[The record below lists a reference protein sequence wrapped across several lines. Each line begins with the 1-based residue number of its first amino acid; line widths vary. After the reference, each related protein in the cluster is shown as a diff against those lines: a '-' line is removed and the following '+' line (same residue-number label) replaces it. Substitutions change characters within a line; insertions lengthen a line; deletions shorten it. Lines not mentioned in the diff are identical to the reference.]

1 MAEQP
6 QQLTETS
13 PPLLQLTVTFETRDW
28 LFALS
33 DFLMGMGAAS
43 VEIQVNYPVLQ
54 VILAPFKNPE
64 KIIQAIR
71 EFCKNL
77 SIPIPGITLKT
88 LENQDWMAV
97 FRKHFEP
104 FAMNRSSFI
113 VPSWLKKEYAGTFEG
128 KQVIVV
134 EPGQAFGTGLHATT
148 ALAAEMI
155 TDYGNGH
162 SRFTMIDAG
171 SGSGILSLIAEKNGA
186 DKIIAFDVDPLCS
199 TAVTTHLSLNQSPV
213 DKFHLFIGTEA
224 AIRPDTKVDLVVIN
238 IIETIIRELLP
249 SLSKMATDQ
258 LILSGILKRD
268 AESFIHFVNEQGF
281 RVMEQDTRDEWIA
294 FRCEKN

>member
-13 PPLLQLTVTFETRDW
+13 PPLLQLTLTFENRDW
-28 LFALS
+28 LLPLS
-33 DFLMGMGAAS
+33 DFLMGIGVAS
-43 VEIQVNYPVLQ
+43 VEIQMNSPVLQ
-54 VILAPFKNPE
+54 VILLPFKNPE
-64 KIIQAIR
+64 KIIQAIG
-71 EFCKNL
+71 EFCGNL

-97 FRKHFEP
+97 FRKHFAP
-104 FAMNRSSFI
+104 FAMNRNSFI
-113 VPSWLKKEYAGTFEG
+113 VPSWLKEEYPGTVEG

-148 ALAAEMI
+148 ALAADMV
-155 TDYGNGH
+155 TDYGKGH
-162 SRFTMIDAG
+162 PGFTMIDAG

-186 DKIIAFDVDPLCS
+186 DKIVAFDVDPLCS
-199 TAVTTHLSLNQSPV
+199 TAMATHLSLNRSAIE
-213 DKFHLFIGTEA
+213 KFHFFIGTEA
-224 AIRPDTKVDLVVIN
+224 AIRPDTKVDLIVIN
-238 IIETIIRELLP
+238 IIETIIRRILP
-249 SLSKMATDQ
+249 SLSRMATDQ

-268 AESFIHFVNEQGF
+268 TESFIHFVNKQGF
-281 RVMEQDTRDEWIA
+281 RVLEQDTRDEWIA